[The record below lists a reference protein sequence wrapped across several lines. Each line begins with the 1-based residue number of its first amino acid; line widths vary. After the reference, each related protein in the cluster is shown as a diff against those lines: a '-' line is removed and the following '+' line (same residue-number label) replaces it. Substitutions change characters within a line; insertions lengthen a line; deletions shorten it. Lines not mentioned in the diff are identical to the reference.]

1 MKMKFVLFISRGML
15 YELYTFDVEEKLYNW
30 VRGGSDVHGKL
41 CGHTMMKMQEQYT
54 TAIG

>member
-1 MKMKFVLFISRGML
+1 MKFVLFISRGML